1 MGVFNKIKNFFVE
14 EVEEDEEEEE
24 EVREPEQQY
33 ARKVEVPKK
42 SFKERFRLREKLEE
56 EDEDEEEEHEEKV
69 ELEEQEPNVYIPKN
83 NNISFEEDEIK
94 PEPKEE
100 VTFEEEEE
108 VELPSRSSRTPLVF
122 EDDNLFQ
129 EEDDYKPVIE
139 EEEEEQEVEMEE
151 EEEEEPE
158 VTPPPKE
165 KYRPP
170 LLYQGRKESNYI
182 DSINKENYYKQGNNQ
197 DKGEK
202 KFKPSPIIS
211 PIYGILDKNYKKEEI
226 RSKSDYKR
234 NMEKEDKENPIDTV
248 RKKAYGEERRTTR
261 EEVKEERPIKSEK
274 KVNLTHDVPT
284 VSDVTIAEADD
295 YYNELGFVYNVN
307 YKNESRNQPSKKKV
321 EKKETEINDNLFDL
335 VDSMHDKKED

>member
-14 EVEEDEEEEE
+14 EVEEDEEEE

-42 SFKERFRLREKLEE
+42 SFKERFKLREKLEE
-56 EDEDEEEEHEEKV
+56 EDDDEEEKEPEQKV

-83 NNISFEEDEIK
+83 SNISFEEDEIN
-94 PEPKEE
+94 PAPKEE
-100 VTFEEEEE
+100 TPMEEKEE

-129 EEDDYKPVIE
+129 EDDDYKPVMEENE
-139 EEEEEQEVEMEE
+139 EEEEEPEVEMEE
-151 EEEEEPE
+151 EEEESE

-182 DSINKENYYKQGNNQ
+182 DSINKENYYKQGNKE

-234 NMEKEDKENPIDTV
+234 NMEKKECPIDSV
-248 RKKAYGEERRTTR
+248 RKKAYGEERKPIR
-261 EEVKEERPIKSEK
+261 EEVHEERPIKSEK

-307 YKNESRNQPSKKKV
+307 YKNETRNQPSKKKV

>member
-14 EVEEDEEEEE
+14 EVEEDEEEE
-24 EVREPEQQY
+24 RH
-33 ARKVEVPKK
+33 
-42 SFKERFRLREKLEE
+42 
-56 EDEDEEEEHEEKV
+56 EDKV

-83 NNISFEEDEIK
+83 NNISFEEEEIT
-94 PEPKEE
+94 PPPKEE
-100 VTFEEEEE
+100 VTIEEEEE

-129 EEDDYKPVIE
+129 EDDDYKPVVE
-139 EEEEEQEVEMEE
+139 EEEEEQEVEME

-182 DSINKENYYKQGNNQ
+182 DSINKENYYKQGNKE

-234 NMEKEDKENPIDTV
+234 NMEKKESPIDSV
-248 RKKAYGEERRTTR
+248 RKKAYGEERKPVR
-261 EEVKEERPIKSEK
+261 EEVHEERPIKSEK

-307 YKNESRNQPSKKKV
+307 YKNETRNQPSKKKV